1 MADKLLV
8 GVCVLVASLGQV
20 MSSPQLRRD
29 NLNPEVLYPWR
40 TKTAGLGRV
49 KRDWIIPPIR
59 VSENSK
65 QVPEYLVQIKSD
77 KVFTGEVIYKLE
89 GPGVDQEPKDLF
101 EIDDKTGWIKSKKP
115 LDRETHKSFTLKA
128 FALSP
133 SGERLENPTTIEIYV
148 LDQNDNRPTFIKEE
162 FIGSVPEFSI
172 PGTSVLTVSATDAD
186 DPNTDNAVL
195 SYSITAQESF
205 PPFSINKTMFGINNV
220 TGVIYT
226 RDVGLDRDVVQSFR
240 LTLQV
245 ADMSGMGL
253 TSTGRAIIHISDIN
267 NHAPQFN
274 PNTYTMFAMENKV
287 GEDVGRVNATD
298 KDEKNGENWRI
309 TYSIIKGDS
318 SGNFAIRT
326 DRVTNQGIISVLKPL
341 DFESRAEYQLTVRAE
356 NEVPL
361 SIKAPYERTSTAIV
375 TIRVLNE
382 NEAPRFYSNPIEV
395 SVPESTEP
403 GTVLISSIAHDAE
416 NSKLRFEI
424 TQDPEKWLLIN
435 RETGEI
441 SARKNFNIRSPYVKK
456 NKYRAVVK
464 VTDMDAGGTSIMASL
479 DITLWETND
488 FPPVLVPLSGI
499 VCSNRERHRLG
510 LLISAVDDDLAPHA
524 DPFTFDLADGDMA
537 SNWTIIQL
545 NETHAMLQPVI
556 DIDQGEFSI
565 PITVSDSGS
574 PSLSSNALVNVTVC
588 PCDRVG
594 QCMSATAAAIFG
606 AKVGISFIALMVI
619 MASVALLL
627 LLLLLAVAVRTC
639 TRHGVKRGGGL
650 LIGESDDDVRDNVF
664 NYDEQGGGEEDE
676 DAFNI
681 DLLRTPNDMVLPPES
696 FSQPGS
702 GLPKWKQPLRK
713 DAPYNLPS
721 PAYPRKPQGEP
732 TDIEDF
738 IGDCLDVADN
748 DPNVPPFDTALI
760 YDYEGDGSLA
770 GSLSSLAS
778 SGSDEDQDYDYLNDW
793 GPRFKK
799 LANMYDPR

>member
-1 MADKLLV
+1 
-8 GVCVLVASLGQV
+8 QV
-20 MSSPQLRRD
+20 ICSPQVRSH
-29 NLNPEVLYPWR
+29 NLNPDVLYPWR
-40 TKTAGLGRV
+40 VKTPGLSRV

-65 QVPEYLVQIKSD
+65 QVPENLVQIKSD
-77 KVFTGEVIYKLE
+77 KIFSGEVIYKLE

-101 EIDDKTGWIKSKKP
+101 EIDDKTGWIKSKMP

-148 LDQNDNRPTFIKEE
+148 LDQNDNRPAFIKEE
-162 FIGSVPEFSI
+162 FVGSVPEFSI

-186 DPNTDNAVL
+186 DPNTDNSVL
-195 SYSITAQESF
+195 SFSITAQESV

-226 RDVGLDRDVVQSFR
+226 RDVGLDQDVVQSFR

-253 TSTGRAIIHISDIN
+253 TSTARAIIHITDIN
-267 NHAPQFN
+267 NHAPQFK
-274 PNTYTMFAMENKV
+274 PNTYTMFATENKV
-287 GEDVGRVNATD
+287 GVDVGRVNATD
-298 KDEKNGENWRI
+298 KDEKNGDNWRI
-309 TYSIIKGDS
+309 TYSIIKGDI

-326 DRVTNQGIISVLKPL
+326 DHVTNQGIIFLVKPL
-341 DFESRAEYQLTVRAE
+341 DFESRPEYQLTVRAE

-361 SIKAPYERTSTAIV
+361 SIKAPYERISTATV
-375 TIRVLNE
+375 TIKVLNE

-395 SVPESTEP
+395 KAPESIKP
-403 GTVLISSIAHDAE
+403 GTVLISNIAHDAE

-424 TQDPEKWLLIN
+424 THDPEKWLLIN
-435 RETGEI
+435 PETGEI
-441 SARKNFNIRSPYVKK
+441 SAKKNFSLRSPYIKK
-456 NKYRAVVK
+456 SKYRAMVK

-479 DITLWETND
+479 EITLWETND
-488 FPPVLVPLSGI
+488 FPPVLIPLSGI

-510 LLISAVDDDLAPHA
+510 LLISAVDEDHAPHA
-524 DPFTFDLADGDMA
+524 DPFSFELADGDMA
-537 SNWTIIQL
+537 LNWTIIQL

-606 AKVGISFIALMVI
+606 TRAGISFIALMII
-619 MASVALLL
+619 MASVALLI
-627 LLLLLAVAVRTC
+627 LLLLLAVAMRSC
-639 TRHGVKRGGGL
+639 TRRGVKKGGGL
-650 LIGESDDDVRDNVF
+650 LIGESDDDIRDNVL

-681 DLLRTPNDMVLPPES
+681 DLLRTPNHMVPPPES
-696 FSQPGS
+696 FSPPGS
-702 GLPKWKQPLRK
+702 GHPKWKQPLRK

-721 PAYPRKPQGEP
+721 PAYPRKPKGEP

-738 IGDCLDVADN
+738 ISDVQPFIISSLQCLDVADN

-760 YDYEGDGSLA
+760 YDFEGNASVA
-770 GSLSSLAS
+770 GSLSSIAS
-778 SGSDEDQDYDYLNDW
+778 CGSDEDQDYDYLNDW

-799 LANMYDPR
+799 LANMYD

>member
-20 MSSPQLRRD
+20 MSSPQSWRD
-29 NLNPEVLYPWR
+29 NLNPDVLYPWR

-148 LDQNDNRPTFIKEE
+148 LDQNDNRPTFAKEE
-162 FIGSVPEFSI
+162 FFGSVPEFSI

-226 RDVGLDRDVVQSFR
+226 RDVGLDRDVVHSFH

-253 TSTGRAIIHISDIN
+253 TSTGRAIIHITDIN

-274 PNTYTMFAMENKV
+274 PNTYTMLALENKV

-298 KDEKNGENWRI
+298 KDEKNGDNWRI

-318 SGNFAIRT
+318 SGNFDIRT
-326 DRVTNQGIISVLKPL
+326 DRVTNQGIISVMKPL

-361 SIKAPYERTSTAIV
+361 SIKAPYERTSTATV

-382 NEAPRFYSNPIEV
+382 NEAPRFYQNPIEV

-403 GTVLISSIAHDAE
+403 GTPLISSIAYDAE

-424 TQDPEKWLLIN
+424 THDPEKWLSIN
-435 RETGEI
+435 HETGEI
-441 SARKNFNIRSPYVKK
+441 SARKKFNIRSPYVKK

-479 DITLWETND
+479 EITLWETND

-499 VCSNRERHRLG
+499 VCSNRDRHQLG

-524 DPFTFDLADGDMA
+524 DPFTFDMADRDMA

-556 DIDQGEFSI
+556 DIDQGVFSI

-588 PCDRVG
+588 PCDRAG

-606 AKVGISFIALMVI
+606 AKVGISFIALVII

-627 LLLLLAVAVRTC
+627 LFLLLAVAMRSC
-639 TRHGVKRGGGL
+639 TGRGVTKGGGL
-650 LIGESDDDVRDNVF
+650 LIGESEDDVRDNVF

-681 DLLRTPNDMVLPPES
+681 DLLRTPNDMVLPPEA
-696 FSQPGS
+696 FNQPGS

-738 IGDCLDVADN
+738 ISDCLDVADN

-778 SGSDEDQDYDYLNDW
+778 SGTDEDQDYDYLNDW

-799 LANMYDPR
+799 LANMYSPR